1 MSGDGA
7 NDAAAIQLAD
17 VGIGMGAH
25 GSTSARSAADL
36 VLTRPDVGLLLD
48 ALVEGRAMWR
58 RVRDAV
64 AVLLGGN
71 AGEVGFTLALLL
83 AGLVQTPGVSQF
95 FGCTPLNPLAWLAVA
110 GRATAGTV
118 LAAAARRHLAAPEVA
133 PVDQSHLQEE
143 EPEVR

>member
-7 NDAAAIQLAD
+7 NDAAAIRLAD

-95 FGCTPLNPLAWLAVA
+95 FGCTPLDPLAAA
-110 GRATAGTV
+110 GCATV

>member
-7 NDAAAIQLAD
+7 NDAAAIRLAD

-36 VLTRPDVGLLLD
+36 VLTRPDVSLLLD

-95 FGCTPLNPLAWLAVA
+95 FGCTPLDPLAVA
-110 GRATAGTV
+110 GCATV